1 MKQIWSM
8 GDYKSRGQHFP
19 PVSAQLVNLVQLK
32 PKEMVLDVACG
43 YGNTAITACRK
54 GAKVTGIDLTPKLL
68 MLAREEEKIAGLSS
82 INWKE
87 GDVENLPFEDETF
100 DIVLSTFGHIFA
112 SNQSLAAKEMV
123 RVLKKGGRLG
133 FSSWP
138 SELLSE
144 RLSDV
149 ISKYN
154 PFGETKEFKPGSWGS
169 PDKIKRLLPEL
180 KELFFERGTI
190 EIPCLSPNHYWND
203 STHKAGY
210 LMKIIGELKFQN
222 KYDII
227 EKVRKEYLDALE
239 SYFLDNR
246 LRFGYL
252 LAIGKK

>member
-1 MKQIWSM
+1 M
-8 GDYKSRGQHFP
+8 GDYKSRGQYFP

-190 EIPCLSPNHYWND
+190 EIPVLSPSHYWHD
-203 STHKAGY
+203 TSHSAGF
-210 LMKIIGELKFQN
+210 LMKIIDALKNQN
-222 KYDII
+222 KHDII
-227 EKVRKEYLDALE
+227 ERLRKEYIETLE
-239 SYFLDNR
+239 LYFSDNK

-252 LAIGKK
+252 LVVGKK